1 MAVARA
7 TKIDKR
13 RDARCADG
21 YVNQTQAPG
30 AAERVADDDGE
41 AFAGLFAHRCGEAAG
56 GAVGIFREQ
65 GDAITARDIR
75 MVDACIGADETVM
88 GFNDQDAVGANDAA
102 RLAKDYLDKA
112 RIVGEFLR
120 QHCWPERKDRPWRDE
135 RYGLRPW
142 K

>member
-1 MAVARA
+1 MAIARA

-30 AAERVADDDGE
+30 TAERVADDDGQT
-41 AFAGLFAHRCGEAAG
+41 FTSLFADRCGQAAG

-65 GDAITARDIR
+65 CDAITARDIR
-75 MVDACIGADETVM
+75 MVDARIGADETVI
-88 GFNDQDAVGANDAA
+88 GFDDQDAVGANDTA
-102 RLAKDYLDKA
+102 RLAEDDFDEA

-120 QHCWPERKDRPWRDE
+120 QHCRLRGRTDLREMDGTAF
-135 RYGLRPW
+135 GL
-142 K
+142 

>member
-21 YVNQTQAPG
+21 YVNQTQTPG
-30 AAERVADDDGE
+30 AAERVANDDRE
-41 AFAGLFAHRCGEAAG
+41 AFTSLFADPCCQTAG

-65 GDAITARDIR
+65 GDAITAKDIR
-75 MVDACIGADETVM
+75 MVNACIGANETVM

-102 RLAKDYLDKA
+102 RLAEDDFDEA

-120 QHCWPERKDRPWRDE
+120 QHCRLRGRTDLREMDGTAF
-135 RYGLRPW
+135 GL
-142 K
+142 